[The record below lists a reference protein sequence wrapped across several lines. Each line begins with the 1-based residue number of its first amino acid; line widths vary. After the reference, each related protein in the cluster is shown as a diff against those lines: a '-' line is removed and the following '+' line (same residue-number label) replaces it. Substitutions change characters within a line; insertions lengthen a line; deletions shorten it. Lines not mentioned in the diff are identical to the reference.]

1 MFSQDIL
8 LTRLS
13 VRGEVSNAKYHS
25 SGHIYFTL
33 KDQRG
38 TLACV
43 MFASHRNG
51 LSFPLKEGQEVIVGG
66 SVNVYERSG
75 SYQLYAMKIEMAGK
89 GDLYE
94 QFERLKKEMEE
105 KGMFSEVYKRQIPK
119 YVKRVGIVTAPTGAA
134 VRDII
139 QISQRRNPYVQL
151 ILYPAVVQGIYAA
164 DSIVRGIQS
173 LEKQDV
179 DVIIVGRGGG
189 SLEDLWAFNEEKVA
203 QAIFDCSIPTISA
216 VGHETDTTIADYVSD
231 LRAPTPSAGAELAVY
246 QVRDFDRGM
255 ERYEESL
262 RRIMMRKITIEKNRI
277 EKYKLKLLHASP
289 EYKIKEHRMY
299 VAGLSDRLQMAMNRS
314 LQNKKYSLQLY
325 IEKLK
330 GLSPLEKLSSGYSVA
345 TTESGVV
352 VTDVNQLE
360 VGDKFEVAVKNGLMK
375 AELLEKNIVER
386 ES

>member
-1 MFSQDIL
+1 
-8 LTRLS
+8 
-13 VRGEVSNAKYHS
+13 
-25 SGHIYFTL
+25 
-33 KDQRG
+33 
-38 TLACV
+38 
-43 MFASHRNG
+43 
-51 LSFPLKEGQEVIVGG
+51 
-66 SVNVYERSG
+66 
-75 SYQLYAMKIEMAGK
+75 
-89 GDLYE
+89 
-94 QFERLKKEMEE
+94 
-105 KGMFSEVYKRQIPK
+105 
-119 YVKRVGIVTAPTGAA
+119 
-134 VRDII
+134 
-139 QISQRRNPYVQL
+139 L